1 MSSQKSHKSLSQT
14 NNECQQQ
21 IREFYA
27 NTKEKLLKLKD
38 EIQKS
43 QSEYEAQK
51 VIVEKKTL
59 LYNETQEENK
69 KLELL
74 LQGWNE
80 RVIQANKIKIT
91 LQQNIQRRKNLIDK
105 GTQDLDNLKI
115 DVDHKVNNVK
125 NNAEWINQV
134 KKNFIQAIQEKI
146 NKEKELNKALK
157 DRITETTSKIEEI
170 KQDLLLNDV
179 NEGKRKKALLDE
191 AAEMTKFLAEI

>member
-1 MSSQKSHKSLSQT
+1 MSQKSHKSLSQT
-14 NNECQQQ
+14 NNETQQQ

-43 QSEYEAQK
+43 QSEYEQQK
-51 VIVEKKTL
+51 VIVEKKVL

-80 RVIQANKIKIT
+80 RVLQANKTKLI
-91 LQQNIQRRKNLIDK
+91 LQQNIQKRKNLMDK
-105 GTQDLDNLKI
+105 NSQDLDNLKI
-115 DVDHKVNNVK
+115 DVDYKINNVK

-134 KKNFIQAIQEKI
+134 KKNFINAIQEKI
-146 NKEKELNKALK
+146 NKEKELNKELK
-157 DRITETTSKIEEI
+157 KRIQETTDKIEEI
-170 KQDLLLNDV
+170 KQDLFLNDA
-179 NEGKRKKALLDE
+179 NEGKYKKALLDE

>member
-1 MSSQKSHKSLSQT
+1 MSSQKSHKSSSQT

-43 QSEYEAQK
+43 QSDYEAQK

-69 KLELL
+69 KLDLL

-91 LQQNIQRRKNLIDK
+91 LQQNIQKRKNLIDK

>member
-1 MSSQKSHKSLSQT
+1 MSQKSHKSLSQT
-14 NNECQQQ
+14 NNETQQQ

-43 QSEYEAQK
+43 QSEYEQQK
-51 VIVEKKTL
+51 VIVEKKAL

-80 RVIQANKIKIT
+80 RVLQANKTKLI
-91 LQQNIQRRKNLIDK
+91 LQQNIQKRKNLMDK
-105 GTQDLDNLKI
+105 NSQDLDNLKI
-115 DVDHKVNNVK
+115 DVDYKINNVK

-134 KKNFIQAIQEKI
+134 KNNFIKAIQEKM
-146 NKEKELNKALK
+146 NKEKELNKELK
-157 DRITETTSKIEEI
+157 KRIQETTDKIEEI
-170 KQDLLLNDV
+170 KQDLILNDA
-179 NEGKRKKALLDE
+179 NEGKYKKALLDE

>member
-1 MSSQKSHKSLSQT
+1 MSSQKSHKSLSQS

-80 RVIQANKIKIT
+80 RVIQANKIKLT

-115 DVDHKVNNVK
+115 DVELKVNNVK

-157 DRITETTSKIEEI
+157 DRITETTNKIEEI
-170 KQDLLLNDV
+170 KQDLFLNDA

>member
-43 QSEYEAQK
+43 QSDYEAQK

-69 KLELL
+69 KLDLL

-91 LQQNIQRRKNLIDK
+91 LQQNIQKRKNLIDK

>member
-1 MSSQKSHKSLSQT
+1 MSSQKSHKSLSQS

-43 QSEYEAQK
+43 QSDYEAQK

-69 KLELL
+69 KLDLL

-91 LQQNIQRRKNLIDK
+91 LQQNIQKRKNLIDK

>member
-43 QSEYEAQK
+43 QSDYDAQK

-69 KLELL
+69 KLDLL

-80 RVIQANKIKIT
+80 RVIQANKIKLT
-91 LQQNIQRRKNLIDK
+91 LQQNIQKRKNLIDK

-134 KKNFIQAIQEKI
+134 KKNFIVAIQEKI

-157 DRITETTSKIEEI
+157 ERITETTNKIEEI
-170 KQDLLLNDV
+170 KQDLFLNDA

>member
-43 QSEYEAQK
+43 QSDYDAQK

-80 RVIQANKIKIT
+80 RVIQANKIKLT
-91 LQQNIQRRKNLIDK
+91 LQQNIQKRKNLIDK

-134 KKNFIQAIQEKI
+134 KKNFIVAIQEKI

-157 DRITETTSKIEEI
+157 ERITETTNKIEEI
-170 KQDLLLNDV
+170 KQDLLLNDA

>member
-43 QSEYEAQK
+43 QSDYDAQK

-80 RVIQANKIKIT
+80 RVIQANKIKLT
-91 LQQNIQRRKNLIDK
+91 LQQNIQKRKNLIDK

>member
-1 MSSQKSHKSLSQT
+1 MSSQKSHKSLSQS

-115 DVDHKVNNVK
+115 DVDHKVNNIK

>member
-1 MSSQKSHKSLSQT
+1 MSKKSQKSTPSET
-14 NNECQQQ
+14 QQQ

-38 EIQKS
+38 EIAKS
-43 QSEYEAQK
+43 QSELDQQK
-51 VIVEKKTL
+51 IIVQKKAI

-80 RVIQANKIKIT
+80 RVLQANKTKIL
-91 LQQNIQRRKNLIDK
+91 LQQNIQKRKNLMEK
-105 GTQDLDNLKI
+105 NNQDLDNLKI
-115 DVDHKVNNVK
+115 DVDYKITNVK

-134 KKNFIQAIQEKI
+134 KNNFIKAIQEKM
-146 NKEKELNKALK
+146 NKEKELNKELK
-157 DRITETTSKIEEI
+157 KRIQETTDKIEEI
-170 KQDLLLNDV
+170 KQDLILNDA
-179 NEGKRKKALLDE
+179 NEGKYKKALLDE

>member
-1 MSSQKSHKSLSQT
+1 MSQKSHKSLSQT
-14 NNECQQQ
+14 NNETQQQ

-43 QSEYEAQK
+43 QSEYEQQK
-51 VIVEKKTL
+51 VIVEKKAL

-80 RVIQANKIKIT
+80 RVLQANKTKLI
-91 LQQNIQRRKNLIDK
+91 LQQNIQKRKNLMDK
-105 GTQDLDNLKI
+105 NSQDLDNLKI
-115 DVDHKVNNVK
+115 DVDYKINNVK

-134 KKNFIQAIQEKI
+134 KKNFINAIQEKI
-146 NKEKELNKALK
+146 NKEKELNKELK
-157 DRITETTSKIEEI
+157 KRIQETTDKIEEI
-170 KQDLLLNDV
+170 KQDLFLNDA
-179 NEGKRKKALLDE
+179 NEGKYKKALLDE

>member
-1 MSSQKSHKSLSQT
+1 MSQKSHKSLSQT
-14 NNECQQQ
+14 NNETQQQ

-43 QSEYEAQK
+43 QSEYEQQK
-51 VIVEKKTL
+51 VIVEKKAL

-80 RVIQANKIKIT
+80 RVLQANKTKLI
-91 LQQNIQRRKNLIDK
+91 LQQNIQKRKNLMDK
-105 GTQDLDNLKI
+105 NSQDLDNLKI
-115 DVDHKVNNVK
+115 DVDYKITNVK

-134 KKNFIQAIQEKI
+134 KKNFINAIQEKI
-146 NKEKELNKALK
+146 NKEKELNKELK
-157 DRITETTSKIEEI
+157 KRIQETTDKIEEI
-170 KQDLLLNDV
+170 KQDLFLNDA
-179 NEGKRKKALLDE
+179 NEGKYKKALLDE

>member
-1 MSSQKSHKSLSQT
+1 MSSQKSHKSLSQS

-43 QSEYEAQK
+43 QSDYEAQK

-115 DVDHKVNNVK
+115 DVDHKVNNIK

-157 DRITETTSKIEEI
+157 DRITETTNKIEEI
-170 KQDLLLNDV
+170 KQDLFLNDA